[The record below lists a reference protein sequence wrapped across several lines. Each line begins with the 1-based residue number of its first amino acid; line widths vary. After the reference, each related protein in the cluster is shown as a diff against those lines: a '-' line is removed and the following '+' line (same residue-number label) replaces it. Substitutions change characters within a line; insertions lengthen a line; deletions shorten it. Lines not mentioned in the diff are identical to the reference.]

1 MERTIG
7 LRGVVATLVGF
18 VVGAGIFL
26 LPGEL
31 AATAGPAVVIS
42 YALASILVAFSCV
55 IGAFVSG
62 IVPVSGASFVYSTKM
77 TSPLLGFLMIWAIIA
92 GASMG
97 VAFVAHGFAQY
108 VGVLL
113 PGSNKTL
120 VAVMIVL
127 FFGGIN
133 LLGAVASVKAQTLM
147 VVTFVATVLV
157 FSVVGIAQIDTDLL
171 VPFTPNGYGPV
182 LMAAV
187 PAFFSFGGFLMII
200 DIGGEIK
207 NPSRTIPLGLLI
219 SFLLIWLCYSAVSLT
234 IVGSIPW
241 QMLADIDAP
250 VATVAGIIFPDWA
263 IDIIPCAVLAA
274 AATSINA
281 MLLAYSRDV
290 YVLSRVRIFPEIL
303 STISKKHGEP
313 SYAVA
318 LLTVTSVICVL
329 MGAQLSEYATLVVVV
344 LMLTQILLGIA
355 TLRLPKIM
363 PSRLSKLEFR
373 LSPFWRVFFSV
384 GLIVFSSLFIII
396 GLQGNPKSAVLF
408 GLFLLAGAFYYLLR
422 KNYLKAR
429 GINMEDC
436 VMEFIDE
443 EIAQTQEQGMPPS
456 DR

>member
-7 LRGVVATLVGF
+7 LWGVVTTLVGF
-18 VVGAGIFL
+18 VIGAGIFL

-31 AATAGPAVVIS
+31 AATAGPGVIIS
-42 YALASILVAFSCV
+42 YALASIVVAFSCI

-62 IVPVSGASFVYSTKM
+62 VVPVSGASFVYTTKM
-77 TSPLLGFLMIWAIIA
+77 TSPLLGFLLIWAIIA

-108 VGVLL
+108 AEVLM
-113 PGSNKTL
+113 PGTNKTL
-120 VAVMIVL
+120 VAAVVVL

-147 VVTFVATVLV
+147 VITFAASVLI
-157 FSVVGIAQIDTDLL
+157 FSVVGIAKIDTALL

-187 PAFFSFGGFLMII
+187 PAFVSFGGFLMII

-234 IVGSIPW
+234 IVGSIHW
-241 QMLADIDAP
+241 QLLADIDAP
-250 VATVAGIIFPDWA
+250 VATVAGMIFPSWA

-290 YVLSRVRIFPEIL
+290 YVLSRVRVFPQML

-318 LLTVTSVICVL
+318 LLTVTSIICVL
-329 MGAQLSEYATLVVVV
+329 MGAQISEYAALVVVV

-363 PSRLSKLEFR
+363 PGRLSKVEFS

-384 GLIVFSSLFIII
+384 GLIGFSSLFIVV
-396 GLQGNPKSAVLF
+396 GLVGNPKSAVLF
-408 GLFLLAGAFYYLLR
+408 ALFLLAGAFYYLLR
-422 KNYLKAR
+422 RNYLSAR
-429 GINMEDC
+429 GVNMENC
-436 VMEFIDE
+436 VMEFIEE
-443 EIAQTQEQGMPPS
+443 EIARTQEQS
-456 DR
+456 LSSTAR

>member
-7 LRGVVATLVGF
+7 LWGVVATLVGF

-31 AATAGPAVVIS
+31 AATAGPGVIIS
-42 YALASILVAFSCV
+42 YALASIVVAFSCI

-77 TSPLLGFLMIWAIIA
+77 TSPVLGFLMIWAIIA
-92 GASMG
+92 GVSMG

-108 VGVLL
+108 LEVLM
-113 PGSNKTL
+113 PGRNKTL

-127 FFGGIN
+127 VFGGIN
-133 LLGAVASVKAQTLM
+133 LFGAVASVKAQTLL
-147 VVTFVATVLV
+147 VITFVTAVLV

-187 PAFFSFGGFLMII
+187 PAFFSYAGFLMII

-207 NPSRTIPLGLLI
+207 NLSRTIPLGLLI
-219 SFLLIWLCYSAVSLT
+219 SFLLVWLCYSAVSLT

-241 QMLADIDAP
+241 QQLANIDAP
-250 VATVAGIIFPDWA
+250 VATVAGTIFPDWA
-263 IDIIPCAVLAA
+263 INIIPCAVLAA
-274 AATSINA
+274 AATTINGL
-281 MLLAYSRDV
+281 LLAYSRDV

-303 STISKKHGEP
+303 STLSKKHGEP

-318 LLTVTSVICVL
+318 LLTVTSVISVL
-329 MGAQLSEYATLVVVV
+329 AGAQLSEYATLVVVV
-344 LMLTQILLGIA
+344 LMLSQVLLGIA

-363 PSRLSKLEFR
+363 PGRLSKAEFR

-384 GLIVFSSLFIII
+384 GLIAFSCLFIII
-396 GLQGNPKSAVLF
+396 GLQGNPKAAVLF
-408 GLFLLAGAFYYLLR
+408 GLFLLAGAVYYLLR

-429 GINMEDC
+429 GINMENC
-436 VMEFIDE
+436 VMEYIE
-443 EIAQTQEQGMPPS
+443 ENIVHE
-456 DR
+456 